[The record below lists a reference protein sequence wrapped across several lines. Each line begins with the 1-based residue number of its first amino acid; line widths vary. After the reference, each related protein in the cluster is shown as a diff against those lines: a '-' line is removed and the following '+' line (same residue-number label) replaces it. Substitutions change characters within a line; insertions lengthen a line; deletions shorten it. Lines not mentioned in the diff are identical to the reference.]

1 MCQIPPFS
9 NNNAILACTLNFCP
23 SLIWLSIVGLLL
35 AITVYIISSIKILVA
50 LAKDYL
56 HRCCYG
62 QYRSRLFPYYLATT
76 LPAYKLR
83 RRTAYLN
90 IMQGYS
96 ESWAWLIWTQ
106 WLCAMSL
113 WAARLHWF
121 YWIFQAPFLICI
133 PSLLV
138 ESVQGSGKSL
148 VIYQEN
154 SMCFFF
160 LGPSSWNVYAMDQVE
175 ANIFQCT
182 SYKSRL
188 VL

>member
-1 MCQIPPFS
+1 MCQIPPSS

-62 QYRSRLFPYYLATT
+62 QYRSRWFPYYLATT
-76 LPAYKLR
+76 LPAYKPW

-96 ESWAWLIWTQ
+96 LSWAWLIWTQ

-138 ESVQGSGKSL
+138 ESVHGSGKSL

-154 SMCFFF
+154 SIF
-160 LGPSSWNVYAMDQVE
+160 LFGAKFLECLCYGSGWSQFMSMYF
-175 ANIFQCT
+175 I
-182 SYKSRL
+182 
-188 VL
+188 

>member
-1 MCQIPPFS
+1 MQCLCGLPD
-9 NNNAILACTLNFCP
+9 CTDF
-23 SLIWLSIVGLLL
+23 
-35 AITVYIISSIKILVA
+35 
-50 LAKDYL
+50 
-56 HRCCYG
+56 R
-62 QYRSRLFPYYLATT
+62 
-76 LPAYKLR
+76 
-83 RRTAYLN
+83 
-90 IMQGYS
+90 GYS
-96 ESWAWLIWTQ
+96 KL
-106 WLCAMSL
+106 
-113 WAARLHWF
+113 
-121 YWIFQAPFLICI
+121 LICI

>member
-1 MCQIPPFS
+1 MCQIPPSS

-35 AITVYIISSIKILVA
+35 AITVYIISNINILIA
-50 LAKDYL
+50 LAKGYS

-62 QYRSRLFPYYLATT
+62 QYLSKLFPYYLATI

-83 RRTAYLN
+83 RTTAYLN

-96 ESWAWLIWTQ
+96 LSWAWLIWTQ

-133 PSLLV
+133 PSLLGKPA
-138 ESVQGSGKSL
+138 QGSGKSL
-148 VIYQEN
+148 
-154 SMCFFF
+154 CFSF
-160 LGPSSWNVYAMDQVE
+160 LVPSSWNVYAMDQVE
-175 ANIFQCT
+175 TRIFQCL
-182 SYKSRL
+182 SYQPRL
-188 VL
+188 AFYD